1 MPSSWTHV
9 DKDTTTGLPIMLAQ
23 NIIVGAALTV
33 GAIACSGF
41 YLTMIGNVASLV
53 PWALVVTFVAV
64 AYTYVVGF
72 AILWCV
78 ESFTLRMR
86 DKFKPVAYGVIG
98 AIGYGVWGLFVMT
111 SVMNSLDQPL
121 NGVVLSNGDVVA
133 ITVNYAV
140 FGFIATMLGQAHAT
154 KLAARSKTAIGL
166 LVAQIALAALGL
178 VCAVMMFSALGR

>member
-23 NIIVGAALTV
+23 NIIVGTALTV

-41 YLTMIGNVASLV
+41 YLAMIGNVASLV

-72 AILWCV
+72 ALLWCV

-86 DKFKPVAYGVIG
+86 DKFKPIAYGVVG

-121 NGVVLSNGDVVA
+121 NGVVLANGDVAA
-133 ITVNYAV
+133 IAVNYAA
-140 FGFIATMLGQAHAT
+140 FGFIATMLGQAHAP
-154 KLAARSKTAIGL
+154 KLAARRKTAIGL

>member
-9 DKDTTTGLPIMLAQ
+9 DKDTTTGMPIMLAQ
-23 NIIVGAALTV
+23 NIIIGTV
-33 GAIACSGF
+33 LAIGAIACSGF
-41 YLTMIGNVASLV
+41 YLAMIGNVASLV

-72 AILWCV
+72 ALLWCV

-86 DKFKPVAYGVIG
+86 DKFKPFAYGVVG
-98 AIGYGVWGLFVMT
+98 AVGYGIWGLFVMT

-121 NGVVLSNGDVVA
+121 NGIVLANGDVAAVA
-133 ITVNYAV
+133 VNYAV
-140 FGFIATMLGQAHAT
+140 FGFVAAMLAQMFAP
-154 KLAARSKTAIGL
+154 KLAAKRGVAIAL
-166 LVAQIALAALGL
+166 LAVQIVLAALGL